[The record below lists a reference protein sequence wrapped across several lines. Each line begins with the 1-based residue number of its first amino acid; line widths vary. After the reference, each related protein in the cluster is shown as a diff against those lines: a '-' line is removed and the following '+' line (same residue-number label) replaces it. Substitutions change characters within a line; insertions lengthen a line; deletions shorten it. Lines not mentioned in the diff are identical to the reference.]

1 MKEQIE
7 TSVPRIELVAGDSDE
22 ARKTAT
28 GNSCQP
34 LAVIAQRQKQ
44 SYINQ

>member
-34 LAVIAQRQKQ
+34 LPNMHRKKETLNIT
-44 SYINQ
+44 

>member
-28 GNSCQP
+28 GNSCKP
-34 LAVIAQRQKQ
+34 LWHIKKTPKHRRLR
-44 SYINQ
+44 